1 MSNTNYSLADI
12 VSLGRLKQGF
22 LVADIADFAAF
33 DPSFSPTYISAFV
46 AAIDAAEAFPDDETV
61 VDIMTGFTIIRDT
74 KWTECKKAYQR
85 LKFFIE
91 KAFPTNV
98 AIQNE
103 FGFNDYY
110 ESSKT
115 VEKMI
120 RFMYKLYQT
129 AMKYSVQL
137 TQANVTATDIAALL
151 TLHDELKEADYK
163 QEEYKNE
170 RQKLTQRRGELVEDL
185 YKNYISYICKAGKII
200 YADNPA
206 QYARY
211 LLPARSTSTAPRVE
225 SLGAQERS
233 VINAETK
240 AGEYYTL
247 EVIDGVSLSFY
258 IAPNGS
264 TAVPANA
271 VSITPTT
278 QNLTYAVIDLGF
290 DTNFGGKQ
298 TLFAYNPNN
307 DTVTYKAELME

>member
-22 LVADIADFAAF
+22 LTADIVDFSTF
-33 DPSFSPTYISAFV
+33 DPSFSAMYLTSFG

-61 VDIMTGFTIIRDT
+61 VDIMTGFTIARDA
-74 KWTECKKAYQR
+74 KWAECKKAYQK

-91 KAFPTNV
+91 KAFPTNIAV
-98 AIQNE
+98 QNE

-115 VEKMI
+115 VEKMV

-137 TQANVTATDIAALL
+137 TQANVSATDISGLL
-151 TLHDELKEADYK
+151 TLHDGLKEADYK

-170 RQKLTQRRGELVEDL
+170 RQKLTQKRGELVEDL
-185 YKNYISYICKAGKII
+185 YKNYISYVCKAGKII

-206 QYARY
+206 QYSRY
-211 LLPARSTSTAPRVE
+211 LLPVRAASASPRLE
-225 SLGAQERS
+225 SLGAQERN
-233 VINAETK
+233 VIETDTQ
-240 AGEYYTL
+240 ASDYYTL
-247 EVIDGVSLSFY
+247 QVVSGNSLSFY

-271 VSITPTT
+271 VVLLEDTQGTT
-278 QNLTYAVIDLGF
+278 YSVIDLGF
-290 DTNFGGKQ
+290 DVNYTGKQ
-298 TLFAYNPNN
+298 GLFAYNPNN

>member
-22 LVADIADFAAF
+22 LTADIADFSAF
-33 DPSFSPTYISAFV
+33 DPSFSATYISAFV

-61 VDIMTGFTIIRDT
+61 VDIMTGFTIVRDT
-74 KWTECKKAYQR
+74 KWAECKKAYQR

-91 KAFPTNV
+91 KAFPTNIAV
-98 AIQNE
+98 QNE

-115 VEKMI
+115 VEKMV

-137 TQANVTATDIAALL
+137 TQANVSATDITALL

-170 RQKLTQRRGELVEDL
+170 RQKHTQKRGELVEDL
-185 YKNYISYICKAGKII
+185 YKNYISYVCKAGKII

-211 LLPARSTSTAPRVE
+211 LLPARAASAASHVE

-233 VINAETK
+233 VINAEIK
-240 AGEYYTL
+240 IDAYYTL
-247 EVIDGVSLSFY
+247 QVIDGVSLLFY

-271 VSITPTT
+271 ISITTTT
-278 QNLTYAVIDLGF
+278 QNMTYSAIDLGF

-307 DTVTYKAELME
+307 DTVIYKAELME

>member
-22 LVADIADFAAF
+22 LTADIVDFSTF
-33 DPSFSPTYISAFV
+33 DPSFSAMYLTSFG

-61 VDIMTGFTIIRDT
+61 VDIMTGFTIARDA
-74 KWTECKKAYQR
+74 KWAECKKAYQK

-91 KAFPTNV
+91 KAFPTNIAV
-98 AIQNE
+98 QNE

-115 VEKMI
+115 VEKMV

-137 TQANVTATDIAALL
+137 TQANVSATDISGLL
-151 TLHDELKEADYK
+151 TLHDGLKEADYK

-170 RQKLTQRRGELVEDL
+170 RQKLTQKRGELVEDL
-185 YKNYISYICKAGKII
+185 YKNYISYVCKAGKII

-206 QYARY
+206 QYSRY
-211 LLPARSTSTAPRVE
+211 LLPVRSTSTATRTE
-225 SLGAQERS
+225 SLGAQERN
-233 VINAETK
+233 VIETDTQ
-240 AGEYYTL
+240 ASDYYTL
-247 EVIDGVSLSFY
+247 QVVSGNSLSFY

-271 VSITPTT
+271 VVLLEDTQGTT
-278 QNLTYAVIDLGF
+278 YSVIDLGF
-290 DTNFGGKQ
+290 DVNYTGKQ
-298 TLFAYNPNN
+298 GLFAYNPNN
-307 DTVTYKAELME
+307 GVVSYKAELME

>member
-1 MSNTNYSLADI
+1 MSNINYSLADI

-22 LVADIADFAAF
+22 LSVDIADFSLF
-33 DPSFSPTYISAFV
+33 DPSFSQSYITDFI
-46 AAIDAAEAFPDDETV
+46 AAIDAVEAFPDDETI
-61 VDIMTGFTIIRDT
+61 VDIMTGFTIIRDD
-74 KWTECKKAYQR
+74 KWSECKKTYQK

-91 KAFPTNV
+91 KAFPTNI

-110 ESSKT
+110 DASKT

-129 AMKYSVQL
+129 ATKYAAQL
-137 TQANVTATDIAALL
+137 TQANVTAMDIATLK

-170 RQKLTQRRGELVEDL
+170 RQKLTQRRGELIEEL
-185 YKNYISYICKAGKII
+185 YRNYISTVCKAGKII

-206 QYARY
+206 QYNRY
-211 LLPARSTSTAPRVE
+211 LLPVRSTSTPTRIE
-225 SLGAQERS
+225 SLDSQERN
-233 VINAETK
+233 VINADIQLSD
-240 AGEYYTL
+240 YYTL
-247 EVIDGVSLSFY
+247 QVTAGNSISFY

-271 VSITPTT
+271 VSLLEDTQGTT
-278 QNLTYAVIDLGF
+278 LSAIDLGF
-290 DTNFGGKQ
+290 DTGYTGKQ
-298 TLFAYNPNN
+298 ALFAYNPNN
-307 DTVTYKAELME
+307 STVSYKAELMA

>member
-22 LVADIADFAAF
+22 LAADIADFAAF

-46 AAIDAAEAFPDDETV
+46 AAIDAAEAFPDDETI
-61 VDIMTGFTIIRDT
+61 VDIMTGFTIVRDT
-74 KWTECKKAYQR
+74 KWAECKKAYQKM
-85 LKFFIE
+85 KFFIE
-91 KAFPTNV
+91 KAFPINIAV
-98 AIQNE
+98 QNE

-240 AGEYYTL
+240 TGEYYTL

-290 DTNFGGKQ
+290 DANFGGKQ